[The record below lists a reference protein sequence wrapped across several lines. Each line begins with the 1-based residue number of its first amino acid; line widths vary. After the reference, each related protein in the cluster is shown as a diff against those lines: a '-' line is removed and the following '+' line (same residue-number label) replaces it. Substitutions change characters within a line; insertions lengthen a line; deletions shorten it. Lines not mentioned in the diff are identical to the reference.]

1 MAVALLSVGLMG
13 LLVFLLGLNVSRI
26 RGSVMHNK
34 AEEEARPESALRKA
48 VRAHGNC
55 IEYVPTLSLLILA
68 LGLRMPLPPVWV
80 PVLMFGAVAAR
91 YVHAAGVLTGATIY
105 SASPLR
111 FIGALG
117 TYITG
122 AAMSVALIVHAIGL
136 F

>member
-1 MAVALLSVGLMG
+1 
-13 LLVFLLGLNVSRI
+13 
-26 RGSVMHNK
+26 
-34 AEEEARPESALRKA
+34 
-48 VRAHGNC
+48 
-55 IEYVPTLSLLILA
+55 
-68 LGLRMPLPPVWV
+68 MPLPPVWV
-80 PVLMFGAVAAR
+80 PVLMFGAVASR